1 MIKLD
6 GKKVR
11 FIATDRKYRT
21 EPYPAIA
28 PLDSKLNTYIT
39 GQHIDHNDDD
49 TKGNL
54 TLAEITGE
62 KEVKPESRLKLF
74 PFIINDVDPVLIIHN
89 KEYDCTVDSKRKPNN
104 PKDYAEAHFILLQK
118 GLVAKNKSEVRPR
131 HKFHLEDKD
140 ADAVAFVNKSDSVY
154 EAEKLIREKASI
166 EDYKDLVMML
176 NLTIPGFNVNH
187 KTLTDT
193 RLKEVL
199 LKQANTDPASIL
211 KAFTKEGENILFIAQ
226 LVEENIITHKVG
238 NGYYDG
244 QKFIANDINSFLGF
258 INDTANSSLIGK
270 FGKLLIDSK
279 EAK

>member
-1 MIKLD
+1 MRKKIQ
-6 GKKVR
+6 GKVVR
-11 FIATDRKYRT
+11 FIANDRKYRT
-21 EPYPAIA
+21 EAYPAIA
-28 PLDSKLNTYIT
+28 PLDSTLNTYIT
-39 GQHIDHNDDD
+39 GQHIDPNDSS

-54 TLAEITGE
+54 TLKEITGE
-62 KEVKPESRLKLF
+62 REIKPEARLRLF
-74 PFIINDVDPVLIIHN
+74 PFVINDTDPVLIIHN
-89 KEYDCTVDSKRKPNN
+89 KPYDCRMDGKTPVN
-104 PKDYAEAHFILLQK
+104 PKDYTEANFIILQK
-118 GLVAKNKSEVRPR
+118 NLVAISKKEARPR
-131 HKFHLEDKD
+131 HKFYLEDKD
-140 ADAVAFVNKSDSVY
+140 ADAVAFVNESDNVY

-199 LKQANTDPASIL
+199 LKQAKADPASIL

-226 LVEENIITHKVG
+226 LVDKNIVTYKVG

-244 QKFIANDINSFLGF
+244 QKFIANDVNSFLAF
-258 INDTANSSLIGK
+258 INDNSNSSLIGK

-279 EAK
+279 E

>member
-1 MIKLD
+1 MRKKLE
-6 GKKVR
+6 GKIVR

-21 EPYPAIA
+21 EAYPAIA

-39 GQHIDHNDDD
+39 GQHIDTSDSS

-54 TLAEITGE
+54 TLKEITGE
-62 KEVKPESRLKLF
+62 KEIKPEARLRLF
-74 PFIINDVDPVLIIHN
+74 PFVINDVDPVLIIHN
-89 KEYDCTVDSKRKPNN
+89 KPYDCTMDGKLPRN
-104 PKDYAEAHFILLQK
+104 PKDYAEANFIILQK
-118 GLVAKNKSEVRPR
+118 NLVAMSKRDVIPRNK
-131 HKFHLEDKD
+131 FYLEDKD
-140 ADAVAFVNKSDSVY
+140 ADAVAFVNESDSVY

-166 EDYKDLVMML
+166 EDYKDIVMML
-176 NLTIPGFNVNH
+176 NLTVPGFNVNH

-199 LKQANTDPASIL
+199 LKQAKADPSSII

-226 LVEENIITHKVG
+226 LVEHNIIKYKVG

-244 QKFIANDINSFLGF
+244 EKFLANDINSFLAF
-258 INDTANSSLIGK
+258 INDSSNSSLVGK

-279 EAK
+279 ETV